1 MRMKNTVLLLWMC
14 TPLLFCCDKKQAQ
27 TVVTPHTINIAH
39 EVETFAA
46 KVDFSGS
53 ILIAKKGEVLYTG
66 AFGLADREAH
76 RKNTV
81 NTRYMIA
88 SMTKQFAAM
97 AILVLE
103 QRGELTLDQT
113 VDHFF
118 PALPHADRVTI
129 HHLLTHTSG
138 LPPILPGSRGNTYL
152 KAYPGDSN
160 EEKLL
165 HAAQVGHLRISSP
178 PPDSSFCYSDINY
191 MLIGHIVEKA
201 SGIPFAKFL
210 EKEILT
216 PLGMHDS
223 GTGYDPAADP
233 LIATGYG
240 TDGVLTPGLSCADMG
255 YGAGSMYS
263 TVMDMYRWDR
273 ALYTNTLVS
282 KESIERMMTRYNGR
296 YGYGWWFFDEGKG
309 LIPVHGGRLLNGS
322 FSGFF
327 IHNCIDDICIIILG
341 NDGDHD
347 EKRDFI
353 RYINTALAREQ

>member
-1 MRMKNTVLLLWMC
+1 MC
-14 TPLLFCCDKKQAQ
+14 TPLLFCCNKKQAQ

-39 EVETFAA
+39 EADTFAA
-46 KVDFSGS
+46 TTDFSGS
-53 ILIAKKGEVLYTG
+53 ILIAKKGEILYTG
-66 AFGLADREAH
+66 AYGLADRESA
-76 RKNTV
+76 RSNTV

-97 AILVLE
+97 AVLILE
-103 QRGELTLDQT
+103 ERGILSVDQT
-113 VDHFF
+113 VNRFF
-118 PALPHADRVTI
+118 PELPHADRITI

-138 LPPILPGSRGNTYL
+138 LPPVLPGCRGNSYL
-152 KAYPGDSN
+152 KPYPGKTN

-165 HAAQVGHLRISSP
+165 HAAQAGHLRVNSP
-178 PPDSSFCYSDINY
+178 PPDSSFLYSDINY

-201 SGIPFAKFL
+201 SGIPFYEFL
-210 EKEILT
+210 EREIFT
-216 PLGMHDS
+216 PLGMHDT
-223 GTGYDPAADP
+223 GTGYWPENDPMT
-233 LIATGYG
+233 ATGYG
-240 TDGVLTPGLSCADMG
+240 TDGVLTPGLTCADMG

-263 TVMDMYRWDR
+263 TVEDLYRWDR
-273 ALYTNTLVS
+273 ALYTETLVS
-282 KESIERMMTRYNGR
+282 KERINRMMTRYNGQ

-327 IHNCIDDICIIILG
+327 IHNRIDDICLVILG

-353 RYINTALAREQ
+353 RYMNTVLSQD